1 MYFTS
6 GSANEWRV
14 NNAKTVTKKCRYC
27 GNTGEHYVLA
37 RLVGLALGFV
47 FQPAKTFF

>member
-27 GNTGEHYVLA
+27 GNTGEH
-37 RLVGLALGFV
+37 
-47 FQPAKTFF
+47 